1 MSVNKEPLGRFIHV
15 LVSLSQVYDLPLTS
29 LHVFYDLKGGLI
41 AFNRNGS
48 IFLNLRYY
56 QEWRKWYCLFQ
67 NVDLFSISAIDD
79 IEVRKG
85 NLNPAFIS
93 W

>member
-15 LVSLSQVYDLPLTS
+15 LVSLSQVYELPLTS

-56 QEWRKWYCLFQ
+56 QEWRTWWCSFKTLIYLRFLQ
-67 NVDLFSISAIDD
+67 QMI
-79 IEVRKG
+79 
-85 NLNPAFIS
+85 
-93 W
+93 